1 MIDQILD
8 LSKCIHSTFVSQ
20 VLPKPREVT
29 FGKLWIGLTF
39 VLFVPL
45 LGATIQIVTDFL
57 S

>member
-1 MIDQILD
+1 MTESLIYLNAYILH
-8 LSKCIHSTFVSQ
+8 LFSQ